1 MLSSHYLSDSI
12 VDPIFASFGITS
24 ADDLDNPWPIL
35 VGIIVFGVSMTIV
48 VILLLRLDWSKIL
61 GRFMPWTLEDDD
73 NQK

>member
-1 MLSSHYLSDSI
+1 M
-12 VDPIFASFGITS
+12 
-24 ADDLDNPWPIL
+24 
-35 VGIIVFGVSMTIV
+35 IVFGVSMTLV